1 MPTPGLSKRAAQE
14 CATNKG
20 ILMKKT
26 MLFALAAFGP
36 LALASVAAAAPED
49 APIATAETPTLASEV
64 VVQAKIAY
72 RNRSES
78 TAPVLDYGLDYFQR
92 FEPLTVGDALKRVP
106 SVSFLSDV
114 LESDGV
120 RLRGLDPAYTQ
131 ILINGE
137 RVPGSGSSS
146 GTFGNGADQAFFVDR
161 IPAELIDHIEIVRGN
176 SANRSGDAVAG
187 ALNIVLRDA
196 MNLDGGYVRVG
207 ALHFDDKRVRE
218 TYGAVW
224 GGQVGP
230 GRLLVGAN
238 VQGRRNPK
246 EKLSLRYDKPGAAL
260 NNNEIQTDKR
270 NGTDSSFNIAYD
282 VPVGAGQLSVNGFYV
297 HTDRYQNEDSI
308 EYNTGSNVTAN
319 LSTINDNDVD
329 IQQDSYS
336 LNGKYKFPMAGGETS
351 IKLGYASFENNE
363 YEFEYETEYL
373 RDSTPFP
380 DGDRFTGDRAKTRIA
395 DDEVS
400 AKLEH
405 KRDLTDSASL
415 EFGVQYE
422 GKRRDAHVQE
432 VPRNR
437 YSLPAASPPAYR
449 PYGVV
454 GSARLEQTRIDPY
467 IMASGRSN
475 GVKWEAGLRYETTDV
490 TIEDYVLR
498 TKTDKDYQILLPS
511 ASVRYNLSGADQIY
525 ASAAR
530 TVRRPSFQHLSP
542 VLLEEELGSNDFVG
556 NPDLDPEKAWGLD
569 VGYEHR
575 MGRDGVFGVNVFYRD
590 IKDLIELANTGK
602 RGSADDPPD
611 DIAWVYSARNTGDGQ
626 VYGIEFDLST
636 PLTIIGLENTGVFLN
651 YSYLDSKVSDEFGKR
666 RFNSQAES
674 VFNVGFIQDIPS
686 FGASF
691 GMSYRKQGEA
701 YSRVVGE
708 EVTTTYGADL
718 EAFIEKRIGKSMV
731 VRLTGS
737 NLLDANKR
745 ETFNKFTTLTSQQTR
760 DFDEYELER
769 EKAGPVFQLVARVA
783 F

>member
-1 MPTPGLSKRAAQE
+1 
-14 CATNKG
+14 
-20 ILMKKT
+20 MKKT
-26 MLFALAAFGP
+26 MLFALAALAP
-36 LALASVAAAAPED
+36 LAMATIATAAPED
-49 APIATAETPTLASEV
+49 APIATADEPTLASAV

-78 TAPVLDYGLDYFQR
+78 TTPVLDYGLDYFQR

-137 RVPGSGSSS
+137 KVPGSGSSS
-146 GTFGNGADQAFFVDR
+146 GSFGSGADQSFFVDR
-161 IPAELIDHIEIVRGN
+161 IPAELIDHIEIVRSS

-196 MNLDGGYVRVG
+196 LALDGGYVRAG
-207 ALHFDDKRVRE
+207 ALMFDDKRIR
-218 TYGAVW
+218 GAFGGVW

-230 GRLLVGAN
+230 GRLLIGAN
-238 VQGRRNPK
+238 TQGRRNPK

-260 NNNEIQTDKR
+260 NNNEVQTDTR

-282 VPVGAGQLSVNGFYV
+282 VPVGPGQLSVNGFYV
-297 HTDRYQNEDSI
+297 HTDRYQDEDSI
-308 EYNTGSNVTAN
+308 EYNTGNNTNAN
-319 LSTINDNDVD
+319 LSTINNNDVD

-336 LNGKYKFPMAGGETS
+336 LNGKYKFPMAGGTTS
-351 IKLGYASFENNE
+351 VKLGYAAFKADED
-363 YEFEYETEYL
+363 EFEYETEYL

-380 DGDRFTGDRAKTRIA
+380 DGDRFTGDRAKTRVT
-395 DDEVS
+395 DDEAT

-405 KRDLTDSASL
+405 KRALSETADL

-422 GKRRDAHVQE
+422 GKRRDNRVSE

-437 YSLPAASPPAYR
+437 YNLPAATPPAYKPFDITGR
-449 PYGVV
+449 
-454 GSARLEQTRIDPY
+454 ARLEQTRLDPY
-467 IMASGRSN
+467 VMLSGRSN
-475 GVKWEAGLRYETTDV
+475 GFKWEAGLRYETTEV
-490 TIEDYVLR
+490 TVDDFVLR
-498 TKTDKDYQILLPS
+498 EETKKKYEVLLPS
-511 ASVRYNLSGADQIY
+511 ASIRYNLTNTDQVY
-525 ASAAR
+525 AAVAR

-556 NPDLDPEKAWGLD
+556 DPNLDPEKAWGLD
-569 VGYEHR
+569 VGYERR

-590 IKDLIELANTGK
+590 IKDLLEIYNTGV
-602 RGSADDPPD
+602 RGSADDPPS
-611 DIAWVYSARNTGDGQ
+611 DIAWVFSARNTGDGK

-636 PLTIIGLENTGVFLN
+636 PLSFIGMDNTGVFVN
-651 YSYLDSKVSDEFGKR
+651 YSYLDSEVSDEFGKR

-674 VFNVGFIQDIPS
+674 VFNVGFIQDIPT
-686 FGASF
+686 FAASF
-691 GMSYRKQGEA
+691 GMTYRKQGEA

-718 EAFIEKRIGKSMV
+718 EAFIEKRIGKNTV
-731 VRLTGS
+731 IRLTGS

-745 ETFNKFTTLTSQQTR
+745 ETFNKFTTLASQETR

-769 EKAGPVFQLVARVA
+769 EKAGPVFQLTARMA

>member
-1 MPTPGLSKRAAQE
+1 
-14 CATNKG
+14 
-20 ILMKKT
+20 MKKT
-26 MLFALAAFGP
+26 MLFALAALAP
-36 LALASVAAAAPED
+36 LALASVATAAPENAPAD
-49 APIATAETPTLASEV
+49 APIATADEPTLASEV

-137 RVPGSGSSS
+137 KVPGSGSSS
-146 GTFGNGADQAFFVDR
+146 GSFGNGADQAFFVDR
-161 IPAELIDHIEIVRGN
+161 IPAELIDHIEIVRSN

-196 MNLDGGYVRVG
+196 LALDGGYVRVG
-207 ALHFDDKRVRE
+207 ALRFDDKRVRE
-218 TYGAVW
+218 VIGAVW

-230 GRLLVGAN
+230 GRLLIGAN

-246 EKLSLRYDKPGAAL
+246 EKLSLRYDEPGAAL
-260 NNNEIQTDKR
+260 NNNEIQTDVR

-282 VPVGAGQLSVNGFYV
+282 VPVGPGQLSVNGFYV

-308 EYNTGSNVTAN
+308 EYNDGVVSNAK

-329 IQQDSYS
+329 IQQDSYA
-336 LNGKYKFPMAGGETS
+336 LNGKYKFPMAGGETT
-351 IKLGYASFENNE
+351 IKLGYAAFQADE

-380 DGDRFTGDRAKTRIA
+380 DGDRFTGDRAKTRIT

-405 KRDLTDSASL
+405 KRELAAGTDL

-422 GKRRDAHVQE
+422 GKRRDSRVSE

-437 YSLPAASPPAYR
+437 YNLPAATPPAYK
-449 PYGVV
+449 PFAIT
-454 GSARLEQTRIDPY
+454 SKARLEQTRIDPY
-467 IMASGRSN
+467 VMLSGRSN
-475 GVKWEAGLRYETTDV
+475 GLKWEAGLRYETTDV
-490 TIEDYVLR
+490 TVQDFVINE
-498 TKTDKDYQILLPS
+498 KTDKDYGVLLPS
-511 ASVRYNLSGADQIY
+511 ASVRYNLTSADQIY

-530 TVRRPSFQHLSP
+530 TVRRPSFQFLSP
-542 VLLEEELGSNDFVG
+542 VTLEEELGDNDFRG
-556 NPDLDPEKAWGLD
+556 DPTLEPEKAWGLD
-569 VGYEHR
+569 VGYERR
-575 MGRDGVFGVNVFYRD
+575 MGRDGVFGVNLFYRD
-590 IKDLIELANTGK
+590 VKDLIEIYNTGAA
-602 RGSADDPPD
+602 GSANDPPD
-611 DIAWVYSARNTGDGQ
+611 DVTWIYSARNTGDGK

-636 PLTIIGLENTGVFLN
+636 PLSFIGLNNTGVFLN
-651 YSYLDSKVSDEFGKR
+651 YSYLDSEVNDEFGKR

-674 VFNVGFIQDIPS
+674 VFNVGFIQDIPT
-686 FGASF
+686 FGAAF
-691 GMSYRKQGEA
+691 GMTYRKQGEA

-718 EAFIEKRIGKSMV
+718 EAFIEKRIGKNMV

-737 NLLDANKR
+737 NLLDAKKK
-745 ETFNKFTTLTSQQTR
+745 ETFNKFTTIANQVDRS
-760 DFDEYELER
+760 FDEYELEQ
-769 EKAGPVFQLVARVA
+769 EKAGPVFQLTARMA

>member
-1 MPTPGLSKRAAQE
+1 
-14 CATNKG
+14 
-20 ILMKKT
+20 MKKT
-26 MLFALAAFGP
+26 MLFALAALAP
-36 LALASVAAAAPED
+36 LAMASAAAAAPDD
-49 APIATAETPTLASEV
+49 APITTNEEPTLASEV

-72 RNRSES
+72 RNRTDS

-137 RVPGSGSSS
+137 KVPGAGSSS
-146 GTFGNGADQAFFVDR
+146 GSFGNGADQAFFVDR
-161 IPAELIDHIEIVRGN
+161 IPAELIDHIEIVRGA

-196 MNLDGGYVRVG
+196 MTLDGGYVRVG
-207 ALHFDDKRVRE
+207 ALRFDDKRVRE
-218 TYGAVW
+218 VFGAVW
-224 GGQVGP
+224 GGEVGP

-238 VQGRRNPK
+238 LQGRRNPK
-246 EKLSLRYDKPGAAL
+246 QKFSERYDEPGGSL
-260 NNNEIQTDKR
+260 DNTELQSDVR

-282 VPVGAGQLSVNGFYV
+282 VPVGPGQLSLNGFYV
-297 HTDRYQNEDSI
+297 HTERYQDEDSI
-308 EYNTGSNVTAN
+308 EYNDGVETLAKLATV
-319 LSTINDNDVD
+319 NDNNVD
-329 IQQDSYS
+329 IQQDSYA

-351 IKLGYASFENNE
+351 IKLGYASFKNDEDE
-363 YEFEYETEYL
+363 VEYETEYL

-380 DGDRFTGDRAKTRIA
+380 DGDRFTGDRAKTRIT

-405 KRDLTDSASL
+405 KRELAGGAKL

-422 GKRRDAHVQE
+422 RKQRDARITE

-437 YSLPAASPPAYR
+437 YNLPAATPPAYK
-449 PYGVV
+449 PFAIT
-454 GSARLEQTRIDPY
+454 SNASLEQTRLDPFA
-467 IMASGRSN
+467 MLSGRTN
-475 GVKWEAGLRYETTDV
+475 GLKWEAGLRYETTDV
-490 TIEDYVLR
+490 KVQDFVINSNA
-498 TKTDKDYQILLPS
+498 DKDYGVLLPS
-511 ASVRYNLSGADQIY
+511 VSLRYNITGADQVY
-525 ASAAR
+525 ASVAR
-530 TVRRPSFQHLSP
+530 TVRRASFEYLSP
-542 VLLEEELGSNDFVG
+542 VTLEEELGDNDFRG
-556 NPDLDPEKAWGLD
+556 DPTLEPEKAWGID
-569 VGYEHR
+569 VGYERR

-590 IKDLIELANTGK
+590 INDLIEIYNTGAP
-602 RGSADDPPD
+602 GSANDPPD
-611 DIAWVYSARNTGDGQ
+611 DITWLYSARNTGNGK

-636 PLTIIGLENTGVFLN
+636 PLSFIGLDNTGVFLN
-651 YSYLDSKVSDEFGKR
+651 YSYLDSEVNDEFSKR

-674 VFNVGFIQDIPS
+674 VFNVGFIQDLPN
-686 FGASF
+686 FGAAF
-691 GMSYRKQGEA
+691 GMTYRKQGEA

-718 EAFIEKRIGKSMV
+718 EAFIEKRIGKNTV

-737 NLLDANKR
+737 NLLDADKK
-745 ETFNKFTTLTSQQTR
+745 EVFNKFTTIADQRGRS
-760 DFDEYELER
+760 FDEYELER
-769 EKAGPVFQLVARVA
+769 EKAGPVFQLVARMA

>member
-1 MPTPGLSKRAAQE
+1 
-14 CATNKG
+14 
-20 ILMKKT
+20 MKKT
-26 MLFALAAFGP
+26 MLFALAAFAP
-36 LALASVAAAAPED
+36 LALASAVAAAAPENAPGD

-137 RVPGSGSSS
+137 KVPGSGSSS
-146 GTFGNGADQAFFVDR
+146 GAFGSGADQAFFVDR
-161 IPAELIDHIEIVRGN
+161 IPAELIDHIEISRGA

-196 MNLDGGYVRVG
+196 LALDGGYVRVG
-207 ALHFDDKRVRE
+207 ALRFDDKRVRE
-218 TYGAVW
+218 VIGGVW

-246 EKLSLRYDKPGAAL
+246 EKLSLRYDAPGAAL
-260 NNNEIQTDKR
+260 NNNEFQTDVR
-270 NGTDSSFNIAYD
+270 NGTDSSFNVAYD
-282 VPVGAGQLSVNGFYV
+282 VPVGDGQLSVNGFYV

-308 EYNTGSNVTAN
+308 EYNKGVVSNAN

-336 LNGKYKFPMAGGETS
+336 LNGKYKFPMAGGMTTV
-351 IKLGYASFENNE
+351 KLGYAAFQADE

-373 RDSTPFP
+373 RDTTPFP
-380 DGDRFTGDRAKTRIA
+380 DGDRFTGDRAKSRIS
-395 DDEVS
+395 DDEAS

-405 KRDLTDSASL
+405 KRELTAGTDL

-422 GKRRDAHVQE
+422 TKRRDARVAE

-437 YSLPAASPPAYR
+437 YNLPAATPPAYK
-449 PYGVV
+449 PFDIT
-454 GSARLEQTRIDPY
+454 SKARLEQTRLDPY
-467 IMASGRSN
+467 VMLSGRSN
-475 GVKWEAGLRYETTDV
+475 GLKWEAGLRYETTDV
-490 TIEDYVLR
+490 KVQDFVINAR
-498 TKTDKDYQILLPS
+498 TGKDYQVLLPS
-511 ASVRYNLSGADQIY
+511 ASVRYNLTTVDQVY
-525 ASAAR
+525 ASVAR
-530 TVRRPSFQHLSP
+530 TVRRPSFQFLSP
-542 VLLEEELGSNDFVG
+542 VTLEEELGDNDFRG
-556 NPDLDPEKAWGLD
+556 DPRLNPEKAWGLD
-569 VGYEHR
+569 VGYERR

-590 IKDLIELANTGK
+590 IKDLIEIYNTGTP
-602 RGSADDPPD
+602 GSASAPGDLT
-611 DIAWVYSARNTGDGQ
+611 WLYSARNTGDGK
-626 VYGIEFDLST
+626 VYGVEFDLST
-636 PLTIIGLENTGVFLN
+636 PLSFIGMENTGVFLN
-651 YSYLDSKVSDEFGKR
+651 YSYLDSEVGDEFGKR

-674 VFNVGFIQDIPS
+674 VFNVGFIQDLPS
-686 FGASF
+686 WAASF
-691 GMSYRKQGEA
+691 GVTYRKQGQA

-708 EVTTTYGADL
+708 EVVTTYGGDL
-718 EAFIEKRIGKSMV
+718 EAFIEKRLGKNTT

-737 NLLDANKR
+737 NLLDSDKK
-745 ETFNKFTTLTSQQTR
+745 ETFNKFTTLADQRSR

-769 EKAGPVFQLVARVA
+769 EKAGPVVQLIARMA

>member
-1 MPTPGLSKRAAQE
+1 MR
-14 CATNKG
+14 
-20 ILMKKT
+20 KT
-26 MLFALAAFGP
+26 MLFALAALAP
-36 LALASVAAAAPED
+36 LALASTASAAPDD
-49 APIATAETPTLASEV
+49 APIATNDGPTLASEV
-64 VVQAKIAY
+64 VIQAKIAY
-72 RNRSES
+72 RNRTES
-78 TAPVLDYGLDYFQR
+78 AAPVLDYGLDYFQR

-137 RVPGSGSSS
+137 KVPGSGSSS
-146 GTFGNGADQAFFVDR
+146 GSFGNGADQAFFVDR
-161 IPAELIDHIEIVRGN
+161 IPAELIDHIEIVRSN

-196 MNLDGGYVRVG
+196 LALDGGYVRVG
-207 ALHFDDKRVRE
+207 ALHFNDKRVR
-218 TYGAVW
+218 GVFGGVW

-230 GRLLVGAN
+230 GRLLIGAN
-238 VQGRRNPK
+238 VQGRHNPK

-260 NNNEIQTDKR
+260 NNNEVQTDKR

-297 HTDRYQNEDSI
+297 HTDRYQDEDSI
-308 EYNTGSNVTAN
+308 EYNTGANTNAN
-319 LSTINDNDVD
+319 LSTINNNDVD

-336 LNGKYKFPMAGGETS
+336 LNGKFKFPMAGGTTS
-351 IKLGYASFENNE
+351 IKLGYAAFQADE

-373 RDSTPFP
+373 RDTTPFP
-380 DGDRFTGDRAKTRIA
+380 DGDRFTGDRAKTRVT

-405 KRDLTDSASL
+405 KRELAGGTDL

-422 GKRRDAHVQE
+422 AKRRDNRVTE

-437 YSLPAASPPAYR
+437 YNLPSATPPAYG
-449 PYGVV
+449 PFAITGK
-454 GSARLEQTRIDPY
+454 ARLEQTRVDPY
-467 IMASGRSN
+467 VMLSGRADAL
-475 GVKWEAGLRYETTDV
+475 KWEAGLRYETTDV
-490 TIEDYVLR
+490 KIQDAVLR
-498 TKTDKDYQILLPS
+498 STTDKDYSALLPS
-511 ASVRYNLSGADQIY
+511 ASVRYSVTSADQIY
-525 ASAAR
+525 ASVAR

-556 NPDLDPEKAWGLD
+556 NPNINPEKAWGVD
-569 VGYEHR
+569 AGYERR
-575 MGRDGVFGVNVFYRD
+575 MGRDGVFGVNLFYRD
-590 IKDLIELANTGK
+590 IKDLIELYNTNV
-602 RGSADDPPD
+602 RGSADDPPN
-611 DIAWVYSARNTGDGQ
+611 DIAWVYSARNTGDGK
-626 VYGIEFDLST
+626 VYGVEFDLST
-636 PLTIIGLENTGVFLN
+636 PLSFIGMENTGVFLN
-651 YSYLDSKVSDEFGKR
+651 YSYLDSKVTDEFSKR

-674 VFNVGFIQDIPS
+674 VFNIGFIQDLPA

-708 EVTTTYGADL
+708 EVTTTYGGDL
-718 EAFIEKRIGKSMV
+718 EAFIEKRIGKGAV

-745 ETFNKFTTLTSQQTR
+745 ETFNKFTTIADQRSR
-760 DFDEYELER
+760 SFDEYELER
-769 EKAGPVFQLVARVA
+769 EKAGPVFQLVARMA

>member
-1 MPTPGLSKRAAQE
+1 
-14 CATNKG
+14 
-20 ILMKKT
+20 MKKT
-26 MLFALAAFGP
+26 MLFALAALAP
-36 LALASVAAAAPED
+36 LALVSAASAAPDD
-49 APIATAETPTLASEV
+49 APIATASAVADEPTLASEV

-72 RNRSES
+72 RNRSEA

-137 RVPGSGSSS
+137 KVPGSGSSS
-146 GTFGNGADQAFFVDR
+146 GAFGNGADQSFFVDR
-161 IPAELIDHIEIVRGN
+161 IPAELIDHIEIIRSN

-196 MNLDGGYVRVG
+196 LALDGGYVRAG
-207 ALHFDDKRVRE
+207 ALMFDDKRIR
-218 TYGAVW
+218 GAFGGVW
-224 GGQVGP
+224 GGQVGL

-260 NNNEIQTDKR
+260 NNNEIQTDTR

-308 EYNTGSNVTAN
+308 EYNKGVVSNAN

-351 IKLGYASFENNE
+351 IKLGYAAFKNDE

-373 RDSTPFP
+373 RDTTPFP
-380 DGDRFTGDRAKTRIA
+380 DGDRFTGDRAKTRIT

-405 KRDLTDSASL
+405 KRELTEGTDL

-422 GKRRDAHVQE
+422 GKRRDARVSE

-437 YSLPAASPPAYR
+437 YNLPSANPPAYR
-449 PYGVV
+449 PFAIT
-454 GSARLEQTRIDPY
+454 SKARLEQTRIDPY
-467 IMASGRSN
+467 VMLSGRSN
-475 GVKWEAGLRYETTDV
+475 GLKWEAGLRYETTDV
-490 TIEDYVLR
+490 KVQDFVINA
-498 TKTDKDYQILLPS
+498 KNDKDYSVLLPS
-511 ASVRYNLSGADQIY
+511 ASVRYDLTGSDQIY
-525 ASAAR
+525 ASVAR
-530 TVRRPSFQHLSP
+530 TVRRASFEYLSP
-542 VLLEEELGSNDFVG
+542 VTLEEELGDNDFRG
-556 NPDLDPEKAWGLD
+556 DPTLDPEKAWGLD
-569 VGYEHR
+569 VGYERR

-590 IKDLIELANTGK
+590 IKDLIEIYNTGAP
-602 RGSADDPPD
+602 GSANDPPD
-611 DIAWVYSARNTGDGQ
+611 DITWLYSARNTGDGK

-636 PLTIIGLENTGVFLN
+636 PLSFIGLDNTGVFLN

-686 FGASF
+686 FGAAF
-691 GMSYRKQGEA
+691 GMTYRKQGEA
-701 YSRVVGE
+701 YSRLVGE

-718 EAFIEKRIGKSMV
+718 EAFIEKRIGKNTV

-737 NLLDANKR
+737 NLLDADKK
-745 ETFNKFTTLTSQQTR
+745 ETFNKFTTIADQRGRS
-760 DFDEYELER
+760 FDEYELER
-769 EKAGPVFQLVARVA
+769 EKAGPVFQLTARMA

>member
-1 MPTPGLSKRAAQE
+1 
-14 CATNKG
+14 
-20 ILMKKT
+20 MKKT
-26 MLFALAAFGP
+26 MLFALAAFAP
-36 LALASVAAAAPED
+36 LALASAATAAPESAAAD
-49 APIATAETPTLASEV
+49 APIATADAPTIASEV

-137 RVPGSGSSS
+137 KVPGSGSSS
-146 GTFGNGADQAFFVDR
+146 GAFGAGADQAFFVDR
-161 IPAELIDHIEIVRGN
+161 IPAELIDHIEIVRSN

-196 MNLDGGYVRVG
+196 MALDGGYVRIG
-207 ALHFDDKRVRE
+207 ALRFDDKRVRE
-218 TYGAVW
+218 VIGAVW

-230 GRLLVGAN
+230 GRLLIGAN

-246 EKLSLRYDKPGAAL
+246 QKLSLRYDEPGASL
-260 NNNEIQTDKR
+260 NNNELQSDVR

-308 EYNTGSNVTAN
+308 EYRNGVETTAN
-319 LSTINDNDVD
+319 LLTINDNDVD
-329 IQQDSYS
+329 IQQDSYA

-351 IKLGYASFENNE
+351 IKLGYATFENNE

-380 DGDRFTGDRAKTRIA
+380 DGDRFTGERAKTHIA

-405 KRDLTDSASL
+405 KRELAAGTDL

-422 GKRRDAHVQE
+422 GKRRDSHVNE

-437 YSLPAASPPAYR
+437 YNLPTATPPAYK
-449 PYGVV
+449 PFAIT
-454 GSARLEQTRIDPY
+454 SKARLEQTRIDPY
-467 IMASGRSN
+467 VMLSGRSN
-475 GVKWEAGLRYETTDV
+475 GLKWEAGLRYETTDV
-490 TIEDYVLR
+490 TVQDFVINE
-498 TKTDKDYQILLPS
+498 KTDNDYKVLLPS
-511 ASVRYNLSGADQIY
+511 ASIRYNLTGADQIY
-525 ASAAR
+525 ASMAR
-530 TVRRPSFQHLSP
+530 TVRRAGFEYLSP
-542 VLLEEELGSNDFVG
+542 VTLEEELGDNDFRG
-556 NPDLDPEKAWGLD
+556 DPTLEPEKAWGFD
-569 VGYEHR
+569 VGYERR

-590 IKDLIELANTGK
+590 IKDLIEIYNTGAP
-602 RGSADDPPD
+602 GSANDPPD
-611 DIAWVYSARNTGDGQ
+611 DVTWLYSARNTGDGK

-636 PLTIIGLENTGVFLN
+636 PLSFIGLDNTGVFLN
-651 YSYLDSKVSDEFGKR
+651 YSYLDSEVKDEFGKR

-674 VFNVGFIQDIPS
+674 VFNVGFIQDIPT
-686 FGASF
+686 FGAAF
-691 GMSYRKQGEA
+691 GMTYRKQGEA
-701 YSRVVGE
+701 YSRLVGE

-718 EAFIEKRIGKSMV
+718 EAFIEKRIGKTMV

-737 NLLDANKR
+737 NLLDASKD
-745 ETFNKFTTLTSQQTR
+745 ETFNKFTTIADQRGRS
-760 DFDEYELER
+760 FDEYELER
-769 EKAGPVFQLVARVA
+769 EKAGPVFQLTARMA

>member
-1 MPTPGLSKRAAQE
+1 
-14 CATNKG
+14 
-20 ILMKKT
+20 MKKT
-26 MLFALAAFGP
+26 MLFALAALAP
-36 LALASVAAAAPED
+36 LALASAAIAAPENAMAD
-49 APIATAETPTLASEV
+49 APIATADEPTLASAV

-137 RVPGSGSSS
+137 KVPGSGSSS
-146 GTFGNGADQAFFVDR
+146 GSFGNGADQAFFVDR
-161 IPAELIDHIEIVRGN
+161 IPAELIDHIEIVRSS

-196 MNLDGGYVRVG
+196 LALDGGYVRVG
-207 ALHFDDKRVRE
+207 ALRFDDKRVRE
-218 TYGAVW
+218 VIGAVW

-246 EKLSLRYDKPGAAL
+246 EKLSLRYDEPGASL
-260 NNNEIQTDKR
+260 NNNEIQSDVR

-282 VPVGAGQLSVNGFYV
+282 VPVGPGQLSVNGFYV

-308 EYNTGSNVTAN
+308 EYNDGVQTNAK

-329 IQQDSYS
+329 IQQDSYA

-351 IKLGYASFENNE
+351 IKLGYATFQNDE

-380 DGDRFTGDRAKTRIA
+380 DGDRFTGDRAKTRIT
-395 DDEVS
+395 DDEVT

-405 KRDLTDSASL
+405 KRELTAGTDL

-422 GKRRDAHVQE
+422 GKRRDSRVSE

-437 YSLPAASPPAYR
+437 YNLPSANPPAYK
-449 PYGVV
+449 PFEIT
-454 GSARLEQTRIDPY
+454 SKARLEQTRVDPY
-467 IMASGRSN
+467 VMLSGRSN

-490 TIEDYVLR
+490 TVQDFVINE
-498 TKTDKDYQILLPS
+498 KTEKDYSVLLPS
-511 ASVRYNLSGADQIY
+511 ASVRYNLTNADQVY
-525 ASAAR
+525 ASVAR
-530 TVRRPSFQHLSP
+530 TVRRPSFQFLSP
-542 VLLEEELGSNDFVG
+542 VTLEEELGDNDFRG
-556 NPDLDPEKAWGLD
+556 DPTLEPEKAWGLD
-569 VGYEHR
+569 VGYERR
-575 MGRDGVFGVNVFYRD
+575 MGRDGVFGVNLFYRD
-590 IKDLIELANTGK
+590 IKDLIEIYNTGAA
-602 RGSADDPPD
+602 GSANDPPD
-611 DIAWVYSARNTGDGQ
+611 DVTWIYSARNTGDGK

-636 PLTIIGLENTGVFLN
+636 PLSFIGLDNTGVFLN
-651 YSYLDSKVSDEFGKR
+651 YSYLDSEVSDEFGKR

-674 VFNVGFIQDIPS
+674 VFNVGFIQDIPT
-686 FGASF
+686 FGAAF
-691 GMSYRKQGEA
+691 GMTYRKQGEA

-718 EAFIEKRIGKSMV
+718 EAFIEKRIGKNMV

-737 NLLDANKR
+737 NLLDADKK
-745 ETFNKFTTLTSQQTR
+745 ETFNKFTTITNQIDRS
-760 DFDEYELER
+760 FDEYELER
-769 EKAGPVFQLVARVA
+769 EKAGPVVQLTARMA

>member
-1 MPTPGLSKRAAQE
+1 
-14 CATNKG
+14 
-20 ILMKKT
+20 MKKT
-26 MLFALAAFGP
+26 MLLALAAFAP
-36 LALASVAAAAPED
+36 LALASAVQAAPDD
-49 APIATAETPTLASEV
+49 APIATNDEPTLASEI

-72 RNRSES
+72 RNRTES
-78 TAPVLDYGLDYFQR
+78 AAPVLDYGLDYFQR
-92 FEPLTVGDALKRVP
+92 FEPLTVGDALKRAP

-137 RVPGSGSSS
+137 KVPGSGSSS
-146 GTFGNGADQAFFVDR
+146 GAFGNGADQAFFVDR
-161 IPAELIDHIEIVRGN
+161 IPAELIDHIEIVRSN

-196 MNLDGGYVRVG
+196 LALDGGYIRAG
-207 ALHFDDKRVRE
+207 ALMFDDKRVRE
-218 TYGAVW
+218 VIGGVW

-246 EKLSLRYDKPGAAL
+246 EKLSLRYDEPGAPL
-260 NNNEIQTDKR
+260 VNNEIQTDVR
-270 NGTDSSFNIAYD
+270 NGTDSAFNIAYD
-282 VPVGAGQLSVNGFYV
+282 VPVGEGQLSVNGFYV

-308 EYNTGSNVTAN
+308 EYNKGVQTTAN

-336 LNGKYKFPMAGGETS
+336 LNGKYRFPMAGGQTS
-351 IKLGYASFENNE
+351 IKLGYAAFKNDE

-380 DGDRFTGDRAKTRIA
+380 DGDRFTGDRAKTRIT
-395 DDEVS
+395 DDEAS

-405 KRDLTDSASL
+405 KRELASGTDL

-422 GKRRDAHVQE
+422 TKRRDSRVSE

-437 YSLPAASPPAYR
+437 YNLPAASPPAYK
-449 PYGVV
+449 PFAIV
-454 GSARLEQTRIDPY
+454 GKARLEQTRIDPY
-467 IMASGRSN
+467 VMLSGRSN
-475 GVKWEAGLRYETTDV
+475 GLKWEAGLRYETTDV
-490 TIEDYVLR
+490 SVEDAVLR
-498 TKTDKDYQILLPS
+498 TKDDKDYQVLLPS
-511 ASVRYNLSGADQIY
+511 ASVRYDITGADQVY

-530 TVRRPSFQHLSP
+530 TVRRASFEYLSP
-542 VLLEEELGSNDFVG
+542 VTLEEELGDNDFRG
-556 NPDLDPEKAWGLD
+556 DPRLEPEKAWGVD

-590 IKDLIELANTGK
+590 IKDLIEIYNTGTP
-602 RGSADDPPD
+602 GSANDPPD
-611 DIAWVYSARNTGDGQ
+611 DLTWLYSARNTGDGK

-636 PLTIIGLENTGVFLN
+636 PLTIIGMENTGVFLN
-651 YSYLDSKVSDEFGKR
+651 YSYLDSEVKDEFGKR

-674 VFNVGFIQDIPS
+674 VFNVGFIQDIPT

-691 GMSYRKQGEA
+691 GMTYRKQGEA

-708 EVTTTYGADL
+708 EVVTTYGGDL
-718 EAFIEKRIGKSMV
+718 EAFIEKRIGKNTV

-737 NLLDANKR
+737 NLLDSDKK
-745 ETFNKFTTLTSQQTR
+745 ETFDKFTTIADQRSR
-760 DFDEYELER
+760 KFDEYELER
-769 EKAGPVFQLVARVA
+769 EKAGPVFQLIARMA

>member
-1 MPTPGLSKRAAQE
+1 MR
-14 CATNKG
+14 
-20 ILMKKT
+20 KT
-26 MLFALAAFGP
+26 MLFALAALAP
-36 LALASVAAAAPED
+36 LVIASAATAAPED
-49 APIATAETPTLASEV
+49 APMATADEPTLASAV

-137 RVPGSGSSS
+137 KVPGSGSSS
-146 GTFGNGADQAFFVDR
+146 GAFGNGADQSFFVDR
-161 IPAELIDHIEIVRGN
+161 IPAELIDHIEISRGA

-196 MNLDGGYVRVG
+196 LALDGGYVRAG
-207 ALHFDDKRVRE
+207 ALMFDDKRIR
-218 TYGAVW
+218 GAFGGVW

-246 EKLSLRYDKPGAAL
+246 EKLSLRYDEPGAAL
-260 NNNEIQTDKR
+260 NNNEVQTDKR

-297 HTDRYQNEDSI
+297 HTDRYQDEDSI
-308 EYNTGSNVTAN
+308 EYNTGNNTNAN
-319 LSTINDNDVD
+319 LSTINNNDVD

-336 LNGKYKFPMAGGETS
+336 LNSKYKFPMAGGTTTV
-351 IKLGYASFENNE
+351 KLGYAAFKNDE

-380 DGDRFTGDRAKTRIA
+380 DGDRFTGDRAKTRIT

-405 KRDLTDSASL
+405 KRELSPSTDL

-422 GKRRDAHVQE
+422 GKRRDNRNSE

-437 YSLPAASPPAYR
+437 YNLPAATPPAYK
-449 PYGVV
+449 PFEVV
-454 GSARLEQTRIDPY
+454 GKARLEQTRIDPY
-467 IMASGRSN
+467 VMLSGRSN
-475 GVKWEAGLRYETTDV
+475 GFKWEAGLRYETTDV
-490 TIEDYVLR
+490 DVTDFVLR
-498 TKTDKDYQILLPS
+498 EETKKKYEVLLPS
-511 ASVRYNLSGADQIY
+511 ASVRYNLTAADQIY
-525 ASAAR
+525 ASVAR
-530 TVRRPSFQHLSP
+530 TLRRPSFQHLSP
-542 VLLEEELGSNDFVG
+542 VLLEEELGANDFVG
-556 NPDLDPEKAWGLD
+556 NPDLEPEKAWGLD
-569 VGYEHR
+569 AGYERR
-575 MGRDGVFGVNVFYRD
+575 MGRDGVFGVNVFYRE
-590 IKDLIELANTGK
+590 IKDLLEIYNTGV
-602 RGSADDPPD
+602 RGSADDPPS
-611 DIAWVYSARNTGDGQ
+611 DIAWVFSARNTGDGK

-636 PLTIIGLENTGVFLN
+636 PLSFIGMDNTGVFLN
-651 YSYLDSKVSDEFGKR
+651 YSYLDSEVSDEFGKR

-674 VFNVGFIQDIPS
+674 VFNVGFIQDIPT
-686 FGASF
+686 FAASF
-691 GMSYRKQGEA
+691 GMTYRKQGEA

-718 EAFIEKRIGKSMV
+718 EAFVEKRIGKNMV
-731 VRLTGS
+731 IRLTGS

-745 ETFNKFTTLTSQQTR
+745 ETFNKFTTIASQQTR

-769 EKAGPVFQLVARVA
+769 EKAGPVFQLTARVA

>member
-1 MPTPGLSKRAAQE
+1 
-14 CATNKG
+14 
-20 ILMKKT
+20 
-26 MLFALAAFGP
+26 MLFALAALAP
-36 LALASVAAAAPED
+36 LALASAAIAAPENAMAD
-49 APIATAETPTLASEV
+49 APIATADEPTLASAV

-137 RVPGSGSSS
+137 KVPGSGSSS
-146 GTFGNGADQAFFVDR
+146 GSFGNGADQAFFVDR
-161 IPAELIDHIEIVRGN
+161 IPAELIDHIEIVRSS

-196 MNLDGGYVRVG
+196 LALDGGYVRVG
-207 ALHFDDKRVRE
+207 ALRFDDKRVRE
-218 TYGAVW
+218 VIGAVW

-246 EKLSLRYDKPGAAL
+246 EKLSLRYDEPGASL
-260 NNNEIQTDKR
+260 NNNEIQSDVR

-282 VPVGAGQLSVNGFYV
+282 VPVGPGQLSVNGFYV

-308 EYNTGSNVTAN
+308 EYNDGVQTNAK

-329 IQQDSYS
+329 IQQDSYA

-351 IKLGYASFENNE
+351 IKLGYATFQNDE

-380 DGDRFTGDRAKTRIA
+380 DGDRFTGDRAKTRIT
-395 DDEVS
+395 DDEVT

-405 KRDLTDSASL
+405 KRELTAGTDL

-422 GKRRDAHVQE
+422 GKRRDSRVSE

-437 YSLPAASPPAYR
+437 YNLPSANPPAYK
-449 PYGVV
+449 PFEIT
-454 GSARLEQTRIDPY
+454 SKARLEQTRVDPY
-467 IMASGRSN
+467 VMLSGRSN

-490 TIEDYVLR
+490 TVQDFVINE
-498 TKTDKDYQILLPS
+498 KTEKDYSVLLPS
-511 ASVRYNLSGADQIY
+511 ASVRYNLTNADQVY
-525 ASAAR
+525 ASVAR
-530 TVRRPSFQHLSP
+530 TVRRPSFQFLSP
-542 VLLEEELGSNDFVG
+542 VTLEEELGDNDFRG
-556 NPDLDPEKAWGLD
+556 DPTLEPEKAWGLD
-569 VGYEHR
+569 VGYERR
-575 MGRDGVFGVNVFYRD
+575 MGRDGVFGVNLFYRD
-590 IKDLIELANTGK
+590 IKDLIEIYNTGAA
-602 RGSADDPPD
+602 GSANDPPD
-611 DIAWVYSARNTGDGQ
+611 DVTWIYSARNTGDGK

-636 PLTIIGLENTGVFLN
+636 PLSFIGLDNTGVFLN
-651 YSYLDSKVSDEFGKR
+651 YSYLDSEVSDEFGKR

-674 VFNVGFIQDIPS
+674 VFNVGFIQDIPT
-686 FGASF
+686 FGAAF
-691 GMSYRKQGEA
+691 GMTYRKQGEA

-718 EAFIEKRIGKSMV
+718 EAFIEKRIGKNMV

-737 NLLDANKR
+737 NLLDADKK
-745 ETFNKFTTLTSQQTR
+745 ETFNKFTTITNQIDRS
-760 DFDEYELER
+760 FDEYELER
-769 EKAGPVFQLVARVA
+769 EKAGPVVQLTARMA

>member
-1 MPTPGLSKRAAQE
+1 
-14 CATNKG
+14 
-20 ILMKKT
+20 MKKT
-26 MLFALAAFGP
+26 MLFALAALAP
-36 LALASVAAAAPED
+36 LTLASAATAAPETAPAD
-49 APIATAETPTLASEV
+49 APITTNEEPTLASAV

-137 RVPGSGSSS
+137 KVPGSGSSS
-146 GTFGNGADQAFFVDR
+146 GAFGNGADQSFFVDR
-161 IPAELIDHIEIVRGN
+161 IPAELIDHIEIVRSS

-196 MNLDGGYVRVG
+196 LALDGGYVRAG
-207 ALHFDDKRVRE
+207 ALMFDDKRIRGVL
-218 TYGAVW
+218 GGVW

-230 GRLLVGAN
+230 GRLLIGAN

-246 EKLSLRYDKPGAAL
+246 EKLSLRYDEPGASL
-260 NNNEIQTDKR
+260 NNNEIQTDTR

-282 VPVGAGQLSVNGFYV
+282 VPVGPGQLSVNGFYV
-297 HTDRYQNEDSI
+297 HTDRYQDEDSI
-308 EYNTGSNVTAN
+308 EYNKGVVGNAN
-319 LSTINDNDVD
+319 LSTINNNDVD

-336 LNGKYKFPMAGGETS
+336 LNGKYKFPMAGGTTS
-351 IKLGYASFENNE
+351 VKLGYANFKNDE

-373 RDSTPFP
+373 RDTTPFP
-380 DGDRFTGDRAKTRIA
+380 DGDRFTGDRSKTRIS

-405 KRDLTDSASL
+405 KRELTDAADL

-422 GKRRDAHVQE
+422 GKRRDARVSE

-437 YSLPAASPPAYR
+437 YNLPSASPPAYK
-449 PYGVV
+449 PFDIA
-454 GSARLEQTRIDPY
+454 SKARLEQTRIDPY
-467 IMASGRSN
+467 VMLSGRTN
-475 GVKWEAGLRYETTDV
+475 GFKWEAGLRYETTQVEVQDF
-490 TIEDYVLR
+490 VLR
-498 TKTDKDYQILLPS
+498 DKTKKDYEVLLPS
-511 ASVRYNLSGADQIY
+511 ASARYNLTDADQIY
-525 ASAAR
+525 ASVAR

-542 VLLEEELGSNDFVG
+542 VTLEEELGSNDFVG
-556 NPDLDPEKAWGLD
+556 NPDIDPEKAWGLD
-569 VGYEHR
+569 VGYERR

-590 IKDLIELANTGK
+590 IKDLIEIYNTGAP
-602 RGSADDPPD
+602 GSANDPPD
-611 DIAWVYSARNTGDGQ
+611 DIAWLYSARNTGDGK

-636 PLTIIGLENTGVFLN
+636 PLSFIGLDNTGVFLN
-651 YSYLDSKVSDEFGKR
+651 YSYLDSEVSDEFGKR

-691 GMSYRKQGEA
+691 GMTYRKQGEA

-708 EVTTTYGADL
+708 EVITTYGGDL
-718 EAFIEKRIGKSMV
+718 EAFIEKRIGKNTV

-737 NLLDANKR
+737 NLLDSAKE
-745 ETFNKFTTLTSQQTR
+745 ETFNKFTTIADQRGRS
-760 DFDEYELER
+760 FDEYELER
-769 EKAGPVFQLVARVA
+769 ETAGPVFQLTARMA

>member
-1 MPTPGLSKRAAQE
+1 MMR
-14 CATNKG
+14 
-20 ILMKKT
+20 KT
-26 MLFALAAFGP
+26 MLFALAALAP
-36 LALASVAAAAPED
+36 LALASAATAAPDE
-49 APIATAETPTLASEV
+49 APMATADEPTLASEV

-92 FEPLTVGDALKRVP
+92 FEPLTAGDALKRVP

-137 RVPGSGSSS
+137 KVPGSGSSS
-146 GTFGNGADQAFFVDR
+146 GAFGNGAEEAFFVDR
-161 IPAELIDHIEIVRGN
+161 IPAELIDHIEIVRSN

-196 MNLDGGYVRVG
+196 MKLDGGYVRLG

-218 TYGAVW
+218 TYGLVW

-246 EKLSLRYDKPGAAL
+246 QKLSLRYDEPGASL
-260 NNNEIQTDKR
+260 NNNEVQSDVR
-270 NGTDSSFNIAYD
+270 NGTDSSFNVAYD

-308 EYNTGSNVTAN
+308 EYNNGVVSNAN

-336 LNGKYKFPMAGGETS
+336 LNGKYKFPMAGGTTS
-351 IKLGYASFENNE
+351 VKLGYAAFKADE

-373 RDSTPFP
+373 RDTTPFP
-380 DGDRFTGDRAKTRIA
+380 DGDRFTGDRAKTRVS

-405 KRDLTDSASL
+405 ERELGGVDL

-422 GKRRDAHVQE
+422 GKRRDSRVSE

-437 YSLPAASPPAYR
+437 YNLPAAPPPAYK
-449 PYGVV
+449 PFGIV
-454 GSARLEQTRIDPY
+454 GKARLEQRRVDPY
-467 IMASGRSN
+467 VMLSGRAN
-475 GVKWEAGLRYETTDV
+475 GLKWETGLRYETTDV
-490 TIEDYVLR
+490 TITDYVLNSE
-498 TKTDKDYQILLPS
+498 TDRDYQILLPS
-511 ASVRYNLSGADQIY
+511 ASLRYNVTAADQVY
-525 ASAAR
+525 ASVAR

-542 VLLEEELGSNDFVG
+542 VTLEEELGDNDFVG
-556 NPDLDPEKAWGLD
+556 DPNLEPEKAWGLD
-569 VGYEHR
+569 VGYERR
-575 MGRDGVFGVNVFYRD
+575 MGRDGVFGVNLFYRD
-590 IKDLIELANTGK
+590 IKDLLEIYNTGAP
-602 RGSADDPPD
+602 GSADNPPSER
-611 DIAWVYSARNTGDGQ
+611 AWLYSARNTGDGK
-626 VYGIEFDLST
+626 VYGVEFDLSM
-636 PLTIIGLENTGVFLN
+636 PLSFVGMDNTGVFLN
-651 YSYLDSKVSDEFGKR
+651 YSYLDSEVSDEFGKR

-674 VFNVGFIQDIPS
+674 VFNVGFIQDLPTWGAA
-686 FGASF
+686 FGAT
-691 GMSYRKQGEA
+691 YRKQGEA

-708 EVTTTYGADL
+708 EVTTKYDGDL
-718 EAFIEKRIGKSMV
+718 EMFIEKRVGKNTV
-731 VRLTGS
+731 IRLTGS
-737 NLLDANKR
+737 NLLDGSKD
-745 ETFNKFTTLTSQQTR
+745 ETFNKFTTIADQRSR
-760 DFDEYELER
+760 SFDEYELET
-769 EKAGPVFQLVARVA
+769 EKAGPVFQLIARMA

>member
-1 MPTPGLSKRAAQE
+1 
-14 CATNKG
+14 
-20 ILMKKT
+20 MKKT
-26 MLFALAAFGP
+26 MLFALAAFAP
-36 LALASVAAAAPED
+36 LALASAVSAAPENAPAD
-49 APIATAETPTLASEV
+49 APIATADAPTVASEV

-137 RVPGSGSSS
+137 KVPGSGSSS
-146 GTFGNGADQAFFVDR
+146 GAFGAGADQAFFVDR
-161 IPAELIDHIEIVRGN
+161 IPAELIDHIEIVRSN

-196 MNLDGGYVRVG
+196 LALDGGYVRVG
-207 ALHFDDKRVRE
+207 ALRFDDKRVRE
-218 TYGAVW
+218 VIGAVW

-230 GRLLVGAN
+230 GRLLIGAN

-246 EKLSLRYDKPGAAL
+246 EKLSLRYDEPGASL
-260 NNNEIQTDKR
+260 NNNEIQTDVR

-308 EYNTGSNVTAN
+308 EYRNGVETTAN
-319 LSTINDNDVD
+319 LLTINDNNVD
-329 IQQDSYS
+329 IQQDSYA

-351 IKLGYASFENNE
+351 IKLGYATFQNDE

-380 DGDRFTGDRAKTRIA
+380 DGDRFTGDRAKTRIT

-405 KRDLTDSASL
+405 KRELTPGTDL

-422 GKRRDAHVQE
+422 GKRRDSRVSE

-437 YSLPAASPPAYR
+437 YNLPSATPPAYK
-449 PYGVV
+449 PFDIT
-454 GSARLEQTRIDPY
+454 SKARLEQTRIDPY
-467 IMASGRSN
+467 VMVSGRSN
-475 GVKWEAGLRYETTDV
+475 GLKWEAGLRYETTDV
-490 TIEDYVLR
+490 TVQDFVINE
-498 TKTDKDYQILLPS
+498 KTDKDYSVLLPS
-511 ASVRYNLSGADQIY
+511 ASIRYNLTGVDQIY
-525 ASAAR
+525 ASMAR
-530 TVRRPSFQHLSP
+530 TVRRAGFEYLSP
-542 VLLEEELGSNDFVG
+542 VTLEEELGDNDFRG
-556 NPDLDPEKAWGLD
+556 DPTLEPEKAWGVD
-569 VGYEHR
+569 VGYERR
-575 MGRDGVFGVNVFYRD
+575 MGRDGVFGVNLFYRD
-590 IKDLIELANTGK
+590 IKDLIEIYNTGAP
-602 RGSADDPPD
+602 GSANDPPD
-611 DIAWVYSARNTGDGQ
+611 DVTWLYSARNTGDGK

-636 PLTIIGLENTGVFLN
+636 PLSFIGLDNTGVFLN
-651 YSYLDSKVSDEFGKR
+651 YSYLDSEVKDEFGKR

-674 VFNVGFIQDIPS
+674 VFNVGFIQDIPT
-686 FGASF
+686 FGAAF
-691 GMSYRKQGEA
+691 GMTYRKQGEA

-718 EAFIEKRIGKSMV
+718 EAFIEKRIGKTMV

-737 NLLDANKR
+737 NLLDADKK
-745 ETFNKFTTLTSQQTR
+745 ETFNKFTTIANQIDRS
-760 DFDEYELER
+760 FDEYELER
-769 EKAGPVFQLVARVA
+769 EKAGPVVQLTARMA

>member
-1 MPTPGLSKRAAQE
+1 
-14 CATNKG
+14 
-20 ILMKKT
+20 MKKT
-26 MLFALAAFGP
+26 MLFALAAFAP
-36 LALASVAAAAPED
+36 LAAASAVIAAPENAPAD
-49 APIATAETPTLASEV
+49 APIATADAPTIASEV

-137 RVPGSGSSS
+137 KVPGSGSSS
-146 GTFGNGADQAFFVDR
+146 GSFGNGADQAFFVDR
-161 IPAELIDHIEIVRGN
+161 IPAELIDHIEIVRSN

-196 MNLDGGYVRVG
+196 MALDGGYVRVG

-218 TYGAVW
+218 VFGAVW

-230 GRLLVGAN
+230 GRLLIGAN

-246 EKLSLRYDKPGAAL
+246 EKLSLRYDKPGAGL
-260 NNNEIQTDKR
+260 NNNELQSDVR

-282 VPVGAGQLSVNGFYV
+282 VPVGAGQLSVGGFYV

-308 EYNTGSNVTAN
+308 EYRNGVETTAN
-319 LSTINDNDVD
+319 LLTINDNDVD
-329 IQQDSYS
+329 IQQDSYA

-351 IKLGYASFENNE
+351 IKLGYAAFQNDE

-380 DGDRFTGDRAKTRIA
+380 DGDRFTGDRAKTRIT
-395 DDEVS
+395 DDEVT

-405 KRDLTDSASL
+405 KRELVAGADL

-422 GKRRDAHVQE
+422 GKRRDSRVSE

-437 YSLPAASPPAYR
+437 YNLPAATPPAYK
-449 PYGVV
+449 PYGIT
-454 GSARLEQTRIDPY
+454 SKARLEQTRIDPY
-467 IMASGRSN
+467 VMLSGRSN
-475 GVKWEAGLRYETTDV
+475 GLKWEAGLRYETTDV
-490 TIEDYVLR
+490 TVQDFVINE
-498 TKTDKDYQILLPS
+498 KTDNDYKVLLPS
-511 ASVRYNLSGADQIY
+511 ASIRYNLTKADQVY
-525 ASAAR
+525 ASMAR
-530 TVRRPSFQHLSP
+530 TVRRASFEYLSP
-542 VLLEEELGSNDFVG
+542 VTLEEELGDNDFRG
-556 NPDLDPEKAWGLD
+556 DPTLAPEKAWGVD
-569 VGYEHR
+569 VGYERR
-575 MGRDGVFGVNVFYRD
+575 MGRDGVFGVNLFYRD
-590 IKDLIELANTGK
+590 IKDLIEIYNTGAP
-602 RGSADDPPD
+602 GSANDPPD
-611 DIAWVYSARNTGDGQ
+611 DVTWLYSARNTGDGK

-636 PLTIIGLENTGVFLN
+636 PLSFIGMDNTGVFLN
-651 YSYLDSKVSDEFGKR
+651 YSYLDSEVNDEFGKR

-674 VFNVGFIQDIPS
+674 VFNIGFIQDLPT
-686 FGASF
+686 FGTAF
-691 GMSYRKQGEA
+691 GMTYRKQGEA

-737 NLLDANKR
+737 NLLDADKK
-745 ETFNKFTTLTSQQTR
+745 EVFNKFTTIADQRGRS
-760 DFDEYELER
+760 FDEYELER
-769 EKAGPVFQLVARVA
+769 EKAGPVFQLVARMA